1 MSPDGSSKPPPEEKL
16 LKLIRGKALRGGTES
31 AEGSSPSSQT
41 ASISLAGLPGA
52 GTRRW
57 RWPLLAAVGLGLVLG
72 LEISV
77 LVAQMT
83 SPPPMPQIPSPP
95 PASIRPTVLDSA
107 DQPSE
112 ELPSLAASVSRPLFA
127 LVKDEA
133 QSAQQVEQT
142 GPSHAA
148 TELAARL
155 TLMGIVS
162 GEQAQAIIE
171 DTRTKKTYFVQVGQ
185 AVVEGAVLEQV
196 LDNRVILSFKG
207 EQIELTL

>member
-1 MSPDGSSKPPPEEKL
+1 MSPDGSPKPPPEEKL
-16 LKLIRGKALRGGTES
+16 LKLIRGKTLRGGTES
-31 AEGSSPSSQT
+31 AEGSSPPSQ
-41 ASISLAGLPGA
+41 AVSISLAGLPGA
-52 GTRRW
+52 GTQRW

-72 LEISV
+72 LELSV

-83 SPPPMPQIPSPP
+83 RPLPTVQMPSAP
-95 PASIRPTVLDSA
+95 PASVPQAVPDA

-127 LVKDEA
+127 VVKDEA
-133 QSAQQVEQT
+133 PSAQPVERA
-142 GPSHAA
+142 GPSRAA

-155 TLMGIVS
+155 TLMGVVS

-171 DTRTKKTYFVQVGQ
+171 DTQTKKSYFVQVGQ
-185 AVVEGAVLEQV
+185 AVVEGAVLDQI
-196 LDNRVILSFKG
+196 LDNRVILNFEG

>member
-83 SPPPMPQIPSPP
+83 SPLPILQIPSPP
-95 PASIRPTVLDSA
+95 PASPRPAAPDA
-107 DQPSE
+107 ERPSE
-112 ELPSLAASVSRPLFA
+112 ELPSLAASVSRPLFV
-127 LVKDEA
+127 LVKDETP
-133 QSAQQVEQT
+133 SAQPVEQA
-142 GPSHAA
+142 GPSRAA

-171 DTRTKKTYFVQVGQ
+171 DTQTKKTYFVQVGQ
-185 AVVEGAVLEQV
+185 AVG
-196 LDNRVILSFKG
+196 LSRG
-207 EQIELTL
+207 

>member
-1 MSPDGSSKPPPEEKL
+1 MSPDGSPKPPPEEKL
-16 LKLIRGKALRGGTES
+16 LKLIRSKA
-31 AEGSSPSSQT
+31 GSSPPSQ
-41 ASISLAGLPGA
+41 AVSISLAGLPGV

-72 LEISV
+72 LELSV

-83 SPPPMPQIPSPP
+83 RPPPMLQIPSPP
-95 PASIRPTVLDSA
+95 SASPRPAAPDAER
-107 DQPSE
+107 PSE
-112 ELPSLAASVSRPLFA
+112 ELPSLAASVSRPLFV
-127 LVKDEA
+127 LVKDETP
-133 QSAQQVEQT
+133 SAQPVEQA
-142 GPSHAA
+142 GPSRAA

-171 DTRTKKTYFVQVGQ
+171 DTQTKKTYFVQVGQ